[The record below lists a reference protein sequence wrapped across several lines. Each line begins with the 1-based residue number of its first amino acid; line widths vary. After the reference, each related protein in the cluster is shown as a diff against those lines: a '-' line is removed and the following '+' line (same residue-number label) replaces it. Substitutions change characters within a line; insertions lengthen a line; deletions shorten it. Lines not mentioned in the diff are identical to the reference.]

1 MKRFAVCLLTALS
14 FAVAAL
20 GVAQLDSTEGT
31 FDEFERN
38 MFFVLRIA
46 DRECPEA
53 LENPEAICY
62 VHGYTDFFDFE
73 DRFRLL
79 AVDQLEELSRWRRE
93 ELRAGDETSEV
104 FRASYRSR
112 GDDETFTLVYTQ
124 GGLLIL
130 TRETAR

>member
-1 MKRFAVCLLTALS
+1 MKRFTVCFLTALS
-14 FAVAAL
+14 FAVATL
-20 GVAQLDSTEGT
+20 GVAQRDSTEGT

-53 LENPEAICY
+53 SEDPEAICY

-73 DRFRLL
+73 DRFKRL
-79 AVDQLEELSRWRRE
+79 AVDQLEELSRWRRA

-104 FRASYRSR
+104 FRASYRLR
-112 GDDETFTLVYTQ
+112 GGETFTLVYTE
-124 GGLLIL
+124 GDLLIL
-130 TRETAR
+130 TREAQ